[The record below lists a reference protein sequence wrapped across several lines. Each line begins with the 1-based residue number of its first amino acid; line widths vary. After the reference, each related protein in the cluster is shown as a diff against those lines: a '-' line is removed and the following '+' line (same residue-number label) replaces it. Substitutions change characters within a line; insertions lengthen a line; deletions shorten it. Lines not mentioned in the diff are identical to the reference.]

1 MSRLLFM
8 GYVLGVGLLGL
19 TACRDASP
27 EVPAAPLTPPP
38 PPAASAFIA
47 DDNVKTVRLLEERLK
62 RDSEDFIAA
71 NKLAGYY
78 LQKLRETGD
87 VTYVTLA
94 KKTAQMSLATLPA
107 EQNPGGLGALAQT
120 EYAGHE
126 FTAARDHAKQLT
138 EMDPRKPLGYQIL
151 GDALLEIGDYA
162 SATAA
167 FQKMEKLAATTT
179 AALPAVEQRFARL
192 DALRGDWE
200 GARRRFTRALQIVLT
215 QPTPSAEIVAWHYWQ
230 IGETHF
236 ATGDFATAEKRYR
249 DALTAYPSYFRSLAA
264 LGRARAAQGD
274 VAEATECYEK
284 VVRMLPDP
292 MFLATL
298 GDLYAL
304 AGHQEKA
311 ARQYVIVESAAKL
324 NALSGA
330 LHNRQLARFYADH
343 DMKAA
348 EAYGMAKA
356 EYAERRDI
364 YGADTLAWTA
374 FKAGKFD
381 EAQAAMKEA
390 LRLGTQDAT
399 LLYHAGMIACAAGE
413 RDLGKSYLEK
423 ALKLNPHFDERHAP
437 LARAALES
445 VLEK

>member
-1 MSRLLFM
+1 M
-8 GYVLGVGLLGL
+8 
-19 TACRDASP
+19 ACHESP
-27 EVPAAPLTPPP
+27 PERPLAPLAPPAPPP
-38 PPAASAFIA
+38 SNALVS
-47 DDNVKTVRLLEERLK
+47 DDNLKTVRLLEDRLK
-62 RDSEDFIAA
+62 RDSEDFVAA
-71 NKLAGYY
+71 NKLTGYY

-107 EQNPGGLGALAQT
+107 EQNPGGLGALAQA

-138 EMDPRKPLGYQIL
+138 EIEPRKPLGHQIL

-167 FQKMEKLAATTT
+167 FQKMEKLAATTA

-192 DALRGDWE
+192 DALHGDWTS
-200 GARRRFTRALQIVLT
+200 ARRRFTRALQIVLT
-215 QPTPSAEIVAWHYWQ
+215 QPAPSAEVVAWHYWQ

-236 ATGDFATAEKRYR
+236 ATGDYATAEKRYR
-249 DALTAYPSYFRSLAA
+249 DALTAYPNYFRALAA
-264 LGRARAAQGD
+264 LGRTRAAQGD
-274 VAEATECYEK
+274 VADATECYEK

-292 MFLATL
+292 IFLATL

-311 ARQYVIVESAAKL
+311 SRQYVIVESAAKL
-324 NALSGA
+324 NAVSGA

-374 FKAGKFD
+374 FKAGKLD
-381 EAQAAMKEA
+381 EAQTAMKEA

-399 LLYHAGMIACAAGE
+399 LLYHAGMIECAAGE
-413 RDLGKSYLEK
+413 RDLGKSHLEK

-437 LARAALES
+437 LARA
-445 VLEK
+445 VLEAAPEK